1 VALFAATSYAARVA
15 SGKPDPNTI
24 YKYSFFVG
32 GVIQY
37 SIFLVIVLAI
47 SGFSRDL
54 LAWRRPASWP
64 RAAGLAAAVAFAL
77 LVVIRL
83 LELVLNAGE
92 EQGLV
97 PDKWDSSKAGAY
109 ALSFVAVAVVAPVVE
124 ELTYRGLGYSLLE
137 PFGRWAAILVTGAL
151 FAASHGLVEGFPEL
165 MLFGCALAWLR
176 SRTGSVFP
184 GMAVHAVFNA
194 TALILVVLFA

>member
-1 VALFAATSYAARVA
+1 VRLSE
-15 SGKPDPNTI
+15 GKPDPNTI

-37 SIFLVIVLAI
+37 AIFLLIVLAI
-47 SGFSRDL
+47 AGFSREL
-54 LAWRRPASWP
+54 LAWRRPRSWS
-64 RAAGLAAAVAFAL
+64 RAAGLSAAVAVAL
-77 LVVIRL
+77 LVVIQL

-109 ALSFVAVAVVAPVVE
+109 ALSFVAVAVVAPIVE

-137 PFGRWAAILVTGAL
+137 PFGRWVAIVVVGAL
-151 FAASHGLVEGFPEL
+151 FAASHGLIEGFPEL
-165 MLFGCALAWLR
+165 TLFGCALAWLR
-176 SRTGSVFP
+176 SKTDSVFP
-184 GMAVHAVFNA
+184 GIAVHAVFNA
-194 TALILVVLFA
+194 TALILVVLIA